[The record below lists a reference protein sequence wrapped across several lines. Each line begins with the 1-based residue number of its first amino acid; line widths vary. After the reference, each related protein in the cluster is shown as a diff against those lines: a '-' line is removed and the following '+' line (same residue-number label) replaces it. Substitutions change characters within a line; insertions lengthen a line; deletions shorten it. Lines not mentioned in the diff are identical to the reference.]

1 MGNAM
6 KRRVQVRFTFQA
18 SGHFTLFVQFRS
30 ALILLAKSAVYQ
42 DAGVLKV
49 EAYLED
55 DWMEEAAGYR
65 LVSASVEMNVA
76 SWVEAETLARRL
88 LDDAFTQAGVR
99 LLEQEEPVDAAA
111 KEDLVEA
118 NSMFANA

>member
-1 MGNAM
+1 
-6 KRRVQVRFTFQA
+6 
-18 SGHFTLFVQFRS
+18 
-30 ALILLAKSAVYQ
+30 
-42 DAGVLKV
+42 
-49 EAYLED
+49 
-55 DWMEEAAGYR
+55 
-65 LVSASVEMNVA
+65 VSASVEMNVA

>member
-1 MGNAM
+1 M
-6 KRRVQVRFTFQA
+6 
-18 SGHFTLFVQFRS
+18 
-30 ALILLAKSAVYQ
+30 
-42 DAGVLKV
+42 